1 MKKYLFICLALMSA
15 ALIWAEEAAL
25 EEPRLDID
33 GNATVSWGIDLGKGT
48 GNADDRYQTHG
59 FKNEMSWKVKF
70 PILKK
75 ETKTSGRKED
85 AKVYGEL
92 TLKDIQLA
100 VESKHDAKDFKPTGK
115 VDSLEAKFVFFG
127 AYLQVYNAPSFK
139 TNYADLWK
147 PVLNDGFNA
156 HWTKDGKKF
165 DPGFDAFGTKIGY
178 KNDKYMGLDVGI
190 KIGSNNTWDP
200 ANITVPGDAQEK
212 IGRLLRRETVGASGM
227 PTSKISKNEK
237 WIKEDASGEFIT
249 STGGTV
255 PAGNYFVYERE
266 ISNPEKK
273 ILDPSHSKYGL
284 GFDFSMKPLKE
295 KLEFAVTFNTL
306 FDSANDYKK
315 GIDTYTYRGNQV
327 HMNTGAELKSEPMK
341 DLKLKFG
348 FDGGW
353 AYASYGYDPAISKP
367 EKRHYVNGSLFA
379 WDMLF
384 ETSYKWVSGALYAA
398 SEGTPFEG
406 YNSKTNL
413 WTADLG
419 ARVEFK
425 TEGKKDKA
433 NYLLEGL
440 DAGVYLGMYRFI
452 ATANKKED
460 SKFTLPLIM
469 KVWASYEI
477 KIGDSMSIKPFA
489 TFWGET
495 NHVWHTEHRNSN
507 SEDKT
512 WKGWIV
518 EPYFGIAYNVGVT
531 YMPVEKVEI
540 TARWD
545 HGKMGKNK
553 YPGRATGYL
562 IDATANHNNHNGT
575 FVLSC
580 KVKY

>member
-75 ETKTSGRKED
+75 ETKTSARKED

-178 KNDKYMGLDVGI
+178 KNANLMDLDIGLKV
-190 KIGSNNTWDP
+190 GSNNHWAPTEKKWSGKRDLGKFKSVINFIQNVLPDP
-200 ANITVPGDAQEK
+200 PKAVPQDEIWVNLENGNISTPGD
-212 IGRLLRRETVGASGM
+212 T
-227 PTSKISKNEK
+227 P
-237 WIKEDASGEFIT
+237 
-249 STGGTV
+249 ST
-255 PAGNYFVYERE
+255 ARYAVYEAE
-266 ISNPEKK
+266 QKDYLGAAN
-273 ILDPSHSKYGL
+273 HSKYGL

-327 HMNTGAELKSEPMK
+327 HMNTGAELKSEPVK

-353 AYASYGYDPAISKP
+353 AYASYGYDPTISKP
-367 EKRHYVNGSLFA
+367 HYVNGSLFA

-440 DAGVYLGMYRFI
+440 DAGVYLGMYQFI
-452 ATANKKED
+452 RTANKPEA

-495 NHVWHTEHRNSN
+495 NHVWHTEYRNSN
-507 SEDKT
+507 SENKN
-512 WKGWIV
+512 WEGWVV

>member
-178 KNDKYMGLDVGI
+178 KNANLMDLDIGLKV
-190 KIGSNNTWDP
+190 GSNNHWAPTEQKWSGKRDLGKFKSVINFIQNVSPDP
-200 ANITVPGDAQEK
+200 LKAVPQGEIWVNLANGSISTPGD
-212 IGRLLRRETVGASGM
+212 T
-227 PTSKISKNEK
+227 P
-237 WIKEDASGEFIT
+237 
-249 STGGTV
+249 ST
-255 PAGNYFVYERE
+255 ARYAVYEAE
-266 ISNPEKK
+266 QKDYGAAN
-273 ILDPSHSKYGL
+273 HSKYGL

-495 NHVWHTEHRNSN
+495 NHVWHTEYRNSN
-507 SEDKT
+507 SENKN
-512 WKGWIV
+512 WEGWVV

>member
-15 ALIWAEEAAL
+15 ALIWAEEPTF
-25 EEPRLDID
+25 EEPRLDFEGD
-33 GNATVSWGIDLGKGT
+33 ATVSWGIDLGKGT

-59 FKNEMSWKVKF
+59 FKNQMSWKVKF
-70 PILKK
+70 PIIKK
-75 ETKTSGRKED
+75 GNKTSGRKED

-92 TLKDIQLA
+92 TLKDIELA

-115 VDSLEAKFVFFG
+115 VDNLEAKFVFFG

-147 PVLNDGFNA
+147 PLINDDF
-156 HWTKDGKKF
+156 KDGWKDGGKKF
-165 DPGFDAFGTKIGY
+165 NPGFDAFGTKIGY
-178 KNDKYMGLDVGI
+178 KNANLMDLDVGL
-190 KIGSNNTWDP
+190 KVGSNNHWNPDKKKVGGPFKEANKVIQHVQNPTDP
-200 ANITVPGDAQEK
+200 IKVPDDEQWVLAVSPYTAYNAGS
-212 IGRLLRRETVGASGM
+212 VP
-227 PTSKISKNEK
+227 PT
-237 WIKEDASGEFIT
+237 
-249 STGGTV
+249 GTYIV
-255 PAGNYFVYERE
+255 FKRSQDEVLAD
-266 ISNPEKK
+266 K
-273 ILDPSHSKYGL
+273 HSKYAL

-295 KLEFAVTFNTL
+295 KLEFAMTFNTL
-306 FDSANDYKK
+306 FDSAEVYEK
-315 GIDTYTYRGNQV
+315 GMDGYLITGNQI
-327 HMNTGAELKSEPMK
+327 HMNTGAELKSEPVK
-341 DLKLKFG
+341 DLKLKLG

-353 AYASYGYDPAISKP
+353 AYKSWGYDTTAK
-367 EKRHYVNGSLFA
+367 KAYNNGNLFA

-384 ETSYKWVSGALYAA
+384 ETSYKWISGALYAA
-398 SEGTPFEG
+398 SESTPFEG
-406 YNSKTNL
+406 YNAKTHH

-440 DAGVYLGMYRFI
+440 DAGVYLGMYQFI
-452 ATANKKED
+452 RTANKKED

-507 SEDKT
+507 SVNKT
-512 WKGWIV
+512 WKGWSV

>member
-33 GNATVSWGIDLGKGT
+33 GSATVSWGIDLGKGT

-147 PVLNDGFNA
+147 PVLNDGFND

-165 DPGFDAFGTKIGY
+165 NPGFDAFGTKIGY
-178 KNDKYMGLDVGI
+178 KNANLMDLDIGLKV
-190 KIGSNNTWDP
+190 GSNNHWAPTEKKWSGKKDYGKFKSVISFEQNP
-200 ANITVPGDAQEK
+200 PSKPQKAVPQDEIWVNLANGSISRPGD
-212 IGRLLRRETVGASGM
+212 T
-227 PTSKISKNEK
+227 P
-237 WIKEDASGEFIT
+237 
-249 STGGTV
+249 GT
-255 PAGNYFVYERE
+255 ARYAVYEAE
-266 ISNPEKK
+266 QQDYLGAAN
-273 ILDPSHSKYGL
+273 HSKYGL
-284 GFDFSMKPLKE
+284 GVDFSMKPLKE

-315 GIDTYTYRGNQV
+315 GIDTYTYRGNQI
-327 HMNTGAELKSEPMK
+327 HMNTGAELKSEPVK

-353 AYASYGYDPAISKP
+353 AYASYGYDPTISKP
-367 EKRHYVNGSLFA
+367 EERHYVNGSLFA

-440 DAGVYLGMYRFI
+440 DAGVYLGMYQFI
-452 ATANKKED
+452 RTANKPEA

-495 NHVWHTEHRNSN
+495 NHVWHTGHRNSN
-507 SEDKT
+507 SDNKT
-512 WKGWIV
+512 WERWTV

-562 IDATANHNNHNGT
+562 IDDTANHNNHNGT

>member
-178 KNDKYMGLDVGI
+178 KNANLMDLDIGLKV
-190 KIGSNNTWDP
+190 GSNNHWAPTEKKWD
-200 ANITVPGDAQEK
+200 G
-212 IGRLLRRETVGASGM
+212 
-227 PTSKISKNEK
+227 KNDYGK
-237 WIKEDASGEFIT
+237 FKS
-249 STGGTV
+249 V
-255 PAGNYFVYERE
+255 MYFVQNSPAKTQKVVPQDE
-266 ISNPEKK
+266 IWIRQSDGGKFYPGQVPTTASYAVHEAGQQDYLGAAN
-273 ILDPSHSKYGL
+273 HSKYGL

-327 HMNTGAELKSEPMK
+327 HMNTGAELKSEPVK

-353 AYASYGYDPAISKP
+353 AYASYGYDPTISKP
-367 EKRHYVNGSLFA
+367 EERHYVNGSLFA

-440 DAGVYLGMYRFI
+440 DAGVYLGMYQFI
-452 ATANKKED
+452 RTANKPEA

-495 NHVWHTEHRNSN
+495 NHVWHTEYRNSN
-507 SEDKT
+507 SENKN
-512 WKGWIV
+512 WEEWVV

>member
-75 ETKTSGRKED
+75 ETKTSARKED

-165 DPGFDAFGTKIGY
+165 NPGFDAFGTKIGY
-178 KNDKYMGLDVGI
+178 KNANLMDLDIGLKV
-190 KIGSNNTWDP
+190 GSNNHW
-200 ANITVPGDAQEK
+200 A
-212 IGRLLRRETVGASGM
+212 
-227 PTSKISKNEK
+227 PT
-237 WIKEDASGEFIT
+237 
-249 STGGTV
+249 
-255 PAGNYFVYERE
+255 
-266 ISNPEKK
+266 EKK
-273 ILDPSHSKYGL
+273 WDGKNNYGKFKSVMYFMQNPPAKTQKVVPQDEIWIRQSDGFKFYPGQAPTTASYAVHEAGQQDYLGAANHSKYGL

-327 HMNTGAELKSEPMK
+327 HMNTGAELKSEPVK

-367 EKRHYVNGSLFA
+367 HYVNGSLFA

-413 WTADLG
+413 LTADLG

-440 DAGVYLGMYRFI
+440 DAGVYLGMYQFI
-452 ATANKKED
+452 RTANKPEA

-495 NHVWHTEHRNSN
+495 NHVWHTEYRNSN
-507 SEDKT
+507 SENKN
-512 WKGWIV
+512 WEGWVV

>member
-147 PVLNDGFNA
+147 PVLNDDFND
-156 HWTKDGKKF
+156 HWAKGGKKF
-165 DPGFDAFGTKIGY
+165 NPGFDAFGTKIGY
-178 KNDKYMGLDVGI
+178 KNANLMDLDIGLKV
-190 KIGSNNTWDP
+190 GSNNHWAPTEKEPDGKETTGGITKIVI
-200 ANITVPGDAQEK
+200 ANSKSK
-212 IGRLLRRETVGASGM
+212 IPENEVWIENGTGNKLVKGETPTVGRQ
-227 PTSKISKNEK
+227 
-237 WIKEDASGEFIT
+237 
-249 STGGTV
+249 
-255 PAGNYFVYERE
+255 YFVFERAQ
-266 ISNPEKK
+266 KDG
-273 ILDPSHSKYGL
+273 LAATHSKYGL